1 VDQFRHFDDEANNMI
16 SSLHLD
22 ADDEPRRSMGATSRA
37 NSVRFD
43 ETANTN
49 HFSHTS
55 RASGDFMLR
64 TSSALSGLQLGER
77 SMSYKSEG
85 RASSQHSLRSVA
97 SGRANS
103 LNMDLAYG
111 EAMRSPLDT
120 PGFAPGL
127 ALLGA
132 VPAIIR
138 CWMNTN
144 FKHDALLY
152 AAVCSGSFK
161 SFLDSRLIHKLG
173 FDSVIRTDDNGIRT
187 VELPI
192 FFPEAVPL
200 TSSSRSS
207 SPAPHLPSLTAEF
220 RVVDHASDE
229 GEGQAIQILI
239 GSDIL
244 RAHNADILFSSNSMT
259 IYDGDRNKLSI
270 PLARPENQATY
281 NTLHTTSGLAPSSSS
296 VSKQQEEAPTVQPFL
311 NGLGQDSSSDL
322 QISSNGPHSAKYRP
336 PAVLA
341 VGGGSANDAHRPSS
355 IPTTSIDSE
364 NTTRPPSRQSIVS
377 RPSLGNLSASRTDTS
392 GDVESSSSLGLTNT
406 SLQPSTSTA
415 RSGGSSPAL
424 WANSWRRG
432 EPSGGVSPAIQPSS
446 QPPSTGLPSSN
457 SNSSNA
463 LDWGAIA
470 NNRLRDSTNTF
481 PSTRR
486 EGGLS
491 GIKVL
496 KPKTALSS
504 TSTRAVSTSSAAPSP
519 VIGATTNVGPEAKI
533 TPSSVSNSR
542 FFEEGRQRIDPPKKE
557 NALGLGLL
565 PSASAGTAPSTAAA
579 AAAAGSTTP
588 KTKTNPIGGASAFSW
603 LNPGGGGAAGGAGS
617 TGGLK

>member
-1 VDQFRHFDDEANNMI
+1 
-16 SSLHLD
+16 
-22 ADDEPRRSMGATSRA
+22 MGATSRA

-49 HFSHTS
+49 HFSHSS
-55 RASGDFMLR
+55 RASGDLMLR
-64 TSSALSGLQLGER
+64 TSSALGGLQLGER

-85 RASSQHSLRSVA
+85 RASSQHSLRSAA

-111 EAMRSPLDT
+111 ESIRSPLDT

-161 SFLDSRLIHKLG
+161 SFLHIRLIHKLG
-173 FDSVIRTDDNGIRT
+173 FESLIRTDGLGVRT

-207 SPAPHLPSLTAEF
+207 SPAPNLPSLNAEF
-220 RVVDHASDE
+220 RVIDHALDE
-229 GEGQAIQILI
+229 DELHEIQVFI
-239 GSDIL
+239 GSDVL

-270 PLARPENQATY
+270 PLARPENQRSYT
-281 NTLHTTSGLAPSSSS
+281 TLYVTSGLTRSSSPA
-296 VSKQQEEAPTVQPFL
+296 SKQQEELTPIQPYL
-311 NGLGQDSSSDL
+311 NGLGQASSSDL
-322 QISSNGPHSAKYRP
+322 QPSSHNAQATKYRP
-336 PAVLA
+336 SGVLA
-341 VGGGSANDAHRPSS
+341 VGGGLASNVQQAPTTTTTSS
-355 IPTTSIDSE
+355 IE
-364 NTTRPPSRQSIVS
+364 HEGGTRPASRQSLVS
-377 RPSLGNLSASRTDTS
+377 RPSLGNLSVGRIDTS
-392 GDVESSSSLGLTNT
+392 AETEPLSSIGLA
-406 SLQPSTSTA
+406 STSQQPTSSTI
-415 RSGGSSPAL
+415 RSGGSSPAI
-424 WANSWRRG
+424 WANNWRRG
-432 EPSGGVSPAIQPSS
+432 GETNDGASS
-446 QPPSTGLPSSN
+446 STQPPAQSTGTTLPSSN
-457 SNSSNA
+457 SNA

-470 NNRLRDSTNTF
+470 NNRLGRDPSNT
-481 PSTRR
+481 SSSVRR
-486 EGGLS
+486 EGGISS

-496 KPKTALSS
+496 KPKTALST
-504 TSTRAVSTSSAAPSP
+504 TSTRAVSASMAAPSP
-519 VIGATTNVGPEAKI
+519 VLSASTSTI
-533 TPSSVSNSR
+533 TPETKPSSGSSSR
-542 FFEEGRQRIDPPKKE
+542 FFEEGRQRTDPKRDATP
-557 NALGLGLL
+557 GLGLSTL
-565 PSASAGTAPSTAAA
+565 STAPVPAAPS
-579 AAAAGSTTP
+579 GVTTTP

-603 LNPGGGGAAGGAGS
+603 LNPAGGGM
-617 TGGLK
+617 K